1 MDIRTTL
8 RTSTII
14 IALAVVYSIIF
25 SIEIGR

>member
-1 MDIRTTL
+1 MDIRTTVK
-8 RTSTII
+8 TSSIV

>member
-1 MDIRTTL
+1 MDIKTTL
-8 RTSTII
+8 QTSTII

>member
-25 SIEIGR
+25 SMEIGR